1 MNRFFVLIVMAISAF
16 AGNIVMNASWDGNTV
31 NLSLLA
37 NLSEES
43 RTAKLTW
50 DRSQADISSYS
61 FSGLLI
67 EDKPVIDSIS
77 MTLILPSE
85 GFLDMSLSFT
95 AISDT
100 VDFSISMVAGDM
112 SDSKKPGEIGLF
124 MEEITITKDNP
135 GAVSGRGYIKTSPNP
150 FNAKV
155 EISLPE
161 KEQIN
166 IYSQSGR
173 LIHSA
178 LPSGSTY
185 IWDATTTDGESIAS
199 GIYYITTH
207 SESAIGRVLY
217 LK

>member
-1 MNRFFVLIVMAISAF
+1 
-16 AGNIVMNASWDGNTV
+16 
-31 NLSLLA
+31 
-37 NLSEES
+37 
-43 RTAKLTW
+43 
-50 DRSQADISSYS
+50 
-61 FSGLLI
+61 
-67 EDKPVIDSIS
+67 
-77 MTLILPSE
+77 
-85 GFLDMSLSFT
+85 
-95 AISDT
+95 
-100 VDFSISMVAGDM
+100 M